1 MSQKQYTLQ
10 EASHLDPD
18 EKEAYL
24 QRIEADGRETEEL
37 NWGCSQV
44 VMDTLQRNLKFGNQE
59 VFMASTGF
67 AGGIAGFRET
77 CGALIGAIM
86 AIGVVYGR
94 KEFKD
99 GKVAHED
106 VGFMETRARANKL
119 CDKFTKRFGS
129 LRCADVRQAVGRIPL
144 GDEDYLY
151 TLEGVK
157 NHSKCGD
164 VTGFTA
170 RTTAEIMMEPSEAFP
185 LDIEA
190 RSQDLNRVRKQL
202 EEGSG
207 E

>member
-1 MSQKQYTLQ
+1 MGSK
-10 EASHLDPD
+10 D
-18 EKEAYL
+18 
-24 QRIEADGRETEEL
+24 
-37 NWGCSQV
+37 
-44 VMDTLQRNLKFGNQE
+44 

-67 AGGIAGFRET
+67 AGGIAGFREV

-86 AIGVVYGR
+86 AIGVAYGR
-94 KEFKD
+94 EEFVS
-99 GKVAHED
+99 GRVAHED

-119 CDKFTKRFGS
+119 CDQFKDQFGS
-129 LRCADVRQAVGRIPL
+129 LKCADVRQAVGRIPL
-144 GDEDYLY
+144 GDENYLY

-190 RSQDLNRVRKQL
+190 RTRDLNRIREQLKQDVRN
-202 EEGSG
+202 
-207 E
+207 